1 MGTSQSNPGAPP
13 KVPMVPPWTPD
24 PVPPDKKQDQ
34 PDQLAP
40 PQPVPG
46 APPPPAVP
54 IAPAGRFGPARTSL
68 GRYAGSGASNDM
80 RRGLGHYTH
89 KGLGGAKTAAQR
101 MGGTARTA
109 GALYGA
115 LSAISSGGG
124 AVEGVPLDRAALR
137 GRSPQEI
144 IKAIIEAIRPTDGTQ
159 DAETDRN
166 ALQGALSSE
175 LLERFPDADL
185 LDLSEEE
192 LFAIE
197 RFAALDVFYR
207 IELDIGNAIKE
218 KAASLTVALS
228 RLREIKNYAKQTVA
242 SEFRKLVTAGQTL
255 SPRRVA
261 AIVRQAIQGTFA
273 VFEGFAR

>member
-1 MGTSQSNPGAPP
+1 
-13 KVPMVPPWTPD
+13 MVPPWTPD
-24 PVPPDKKQDQ
+24 PVPPDPKQDQ

-40 PQPVPG
+40 PPPVPG
-46 APPPPAVP
+46 AVPAPAVP
-54 IAPAGRFGPARTSL
+54 IAPAGRFGPARASL
-68 GRYAGSGASNDM
+68 GRYASSGANGDM
-80 RRGLGHYTH
+80 QNGLGHYTH

-115 LSAISSGGG
+115 LSAISSSGQGVGEG
-124 AVEGVPLDRAALR
+124 APLDRAALR
-137 GRSPQEI
+137 GRSPKEI
-144 IKAIIEAIRPTDGTQ
+144 IKAIIEAIRPVDGTQ

-175 LLERFPDADL
+175 LLERFPNADL

-192 LFAIE
+192 RLFAIE

-218 KAASLTVALS
+218 KAATLTVALS

-242 SEFRKLVTAGQTL
+242 SEFRKLLTAGQTL
-255 SPRRVA
+255 SPRRIA
-261 AIVRQAIQGTFA
+261 SIVRQAIQDTFA

>member
-1 MGTSQSNPGAPP
+1 
-13 KVPMVPPWTPD
+13 MVPPWTPD
-24 PVPPDKKQDQ
+24 PVPPDKRPDQ

-46 APPPPAVP
+46 APAPAVP
-54 IAPAGRFGPARTSL
+54 IAPAGRFGPARASL
-68 GRYAGSGASNDM
+68 GRYAASGANSDM

-89 KGLGGAKTAAQR
+89 KGLGGAKTAALR

-115 LSAISSGGG
+115 LSALSSGQG
-124 AVEGVPLDRAALR
+124 AVEGVPLDRAALL

-144 IKAIIEAIRPTDGTQ
+144 IKVIIEAIRPGDGTQ
-159 DAETDRN
+159 DAEANRN
-166 ALQGALSSE
+166 ALQSALSSE

-192 LFAIE
+192 RVFAIE
-197 RFAALDVFYR
+197 RFSALDVFYR
-207 IELDIGNAIKE
+207 IELDIGNAIKL
-218 KAASLTVALS
+218 KAATLAVALS

-261 AIVRQAIQGTFA
+261 AIVRQAIQDTFA
-273 VFEGFAR
+273 VFEGFVR